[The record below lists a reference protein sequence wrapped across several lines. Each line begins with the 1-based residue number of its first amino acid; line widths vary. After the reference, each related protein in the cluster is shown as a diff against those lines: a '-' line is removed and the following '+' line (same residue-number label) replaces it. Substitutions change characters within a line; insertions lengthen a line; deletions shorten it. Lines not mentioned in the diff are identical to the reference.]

1 MSKEKSGR
9 VTFIPL
15 NRVKPRTVHYPNSS
29 DAIPIISKLQYDAQ
43 YQKAF
48 EQIFSNT
55 IVCPNLEVAT
65 SYAKSHRLIAVT
77 LDGSRVDSR
86 GALTG
91 GYVDSRRSRLD
102 AAKRLKELQAQNE
115 AERDRVQ
122 QIKEQIVQVD
132 QKVTRIISDLHA
144 LELRKKKT
152 EFSNQTQSLESRLR
166 KDEELLK
173 IKLATKTRNIES
185 IQTHGQILEKQL
197 ISYQHELATDLA
209 QLLSSEEKEI
219 LNGNTIKIEDI
230 RKRLTETANQRS
242 ELENR
247 IDALK
252 ENVNMETLR
261 KKDLLSKKERVVIK
275 GSLDDLNRRK
285 NELKVV
291 TKRLVRLTKHIEDL
305 DSEVDQL
312 LEEDMKIT
320 EAIEATNDD
329 LIKYTRY
336 MNDIEKDLERNFL
349 KRSLLIQKKEECN
362 SNIRDLGV
370 LPDEAFQKYTNLR
383 IEKLLQRLHKI
394 NEKLKKYS
402 HVNKKAFEQYGRFTK
417 QRDQLNLRKEELD
430 KSGESISELIESLDR
445 RKNQAIQRTFDDVAA
460 NFSQIFESLVP
471 SGRGNLII
479 KSDIGRPHGCGYKF

>member
-102 AAKRLKELQAQNE
+102 ATKRLKELQAQNE

-173 IKLATKTRNIES
+173 IKLATKVNVFFF
-185 IQTHGQILEKQL
+185 
-197 ISYQHELATDLA
+197 
-209 QLLSSEEKEI
+209 
-219 LNGNTIKIEDI
+219 
-230 RKRLTETANQRS
+230 
-242 ELENR
+242 
-247 IDALK
+247 LK
-252 ENVNMETLR
+252 KK
-261 KKDLLSKKERVVIK
+261 KKD
-275 GSLDDLNRRK
+275 
-285 NELKVV
+285 
-291 TKRLVRLTKHIEDL
+291 
-305 DSEVDQL
+305 
-312 LEEDMKIT
+312 
-320 EAIEATNDD
+320 
-329 LIKYTRY
+329 
-336 MNDIEKDLERNFL
+336 
-349 KRSLLIQKKEECN
+349 
-362 SNIRDLGV
+362 
-370 LPDEAFQKYTNLR
+370 
-383 IEKLLQRLHKI
+383 
-394 NEKLKKYS
+394 
-402 HVNKKAFEQYGRFTK
+402 
-417 QRDQLNLRKEELD
+417 
-430 KSGESISELIESLDR
+430 
-445 RKNQAIQRTFDDVAA
+445 
-460 NFSQIFESLVP
+460 
-471 SGRGNLII
+471 
-479 KSDIGRPHGCGYKF
+479 